1 MALKIKGITLEIGGD
16 TQALSKSLSEANS
29 EINKTQKALKDVD
42 KLLKLD
48 PTNIDLLKQ
57 REKLLNNEIDATKKK
72 VDILKDAQRNMDAGG
87 VDKNSDQYMVLQ
99 REIIAATQEL
109 EKLESAAEN
118 ANAKL
123 SQIGAIG
130 DKFSSAGKK
139 VTEIG
144 KKMTGVSVGIA
155 GIAVTSAKMSMD
167 FEDAIAKVNTIAD
180 TTQVPIDSIKK
191 SIIELSDQSGIS
203 AVEIANSVYD
213 AISAGQSTADAVG
226 FVQNATKLAK
236 AGFAETGDAL
246 DLLTTIMN
254 SYGLSA
260 DEVAKVSDTLIM
272 TQNLGKTTVAELS
285 SAMGKVIPTAKS
297 QGVQLQELAS
307 AYAVMTSNGISTAET
322 TTYLNSMLNEL
333 GKQGTTAA
341 KAFAD
346 GTEHIKE
353 GGLTMAEAMEMGWSL
368 TDVLSI
374 LDEQAYV
381 AGTSISNMFSSSEA
395 GKAASVLWDN
405 GAKFNEVFVQMSDSI
420 GATETAYGKLET
432 SSFRMEKSIN
442 ALKNT
447 AIQLGD
453 SLMATLAPILDI
465 IEEKLRAFTEWFSSL
480 DEEQKQRIVTIGLT
494 VAAIGPLL
502 IVLGTV
508 LKSVGSILGV
518 FKGVGSVISFLSTT
532 VIPALSTALSFLAAN
547 PIVLVIAAIVAVIAA
562 IVLFGDQIQEVIAKV
577 DEWLQGVFV
586 KDWTEIFGP
595 TLGEILN
602 GFFATISTV
611 WESIKQIL
619 NGVIDF
625 IKGIFSGDWER
636 VWNGVVE
643 IFDGIFQGIVAVA
656 KAPINL
662 VISLINSVINKINGF
677 IRMANKVTSKVG
689 ITIGEIGSIPYLAK
703 GGILSRGSAIVGE
716 AGPELLTVA
725 GGKSIVQ
732 PLTASVDTSGLKAAF
747 SGIGGATQVNIT
759 FEGSLA
765 QLGKVLQPVITI
777 EEARRGP
784 SLIKY

>member
-1 MALKIKGITLEIGGD
+1 MALKIKGITLEICGD

-29 EINKTQKALKDVD
+29 EISKTQKALKDVD

-57 REKLLNNEIDATKKK
+57 REKLLNNEIEATKKK
-72 VDILKDAQRNMDAGG
+72 VDALKEAQRNMDAGG
-87 VDKNSDQYMVLQ
+87 VDKTSDQYMVLQ

-109 EKLESAAEN
+109 DKLEAAAGK
-118 ANAKL
+118 ANSTMA
-123 SQIGAIG
+123 QIGAAADKVASGANSVAKATRGLSTAAAGGLTAIG
-130 DKFSSAGKK
+130 GMAYK
-139 VTEIG
+139 
-144 KKMTGVSVGIA
+144 
-155 GIAVTSAKMSMD
+155 AVTSADDLNTLAKQSGFTTAELQKMEYAADRIDVSMED
-167 FEDAIAKVNTIAD
+167 ITSSAQRLKKNMGSTSGSIVDAFTRLGVSVQDQNGAMRDSADVYWDVIAALGQIENETERDQLAMTLLGKNADSLAGIIDDGGAAFRALGQEAEDAGLILSQDTLDSLNQVNDKIDQVKATAQATMATTGAKALEAAMPVIESLITAIGRVLEFIGGLSEGQM
-180 TTQVPIDSIKK
+180 QVLIVILAIMAAISPLASLI
-191 SIIELSDQSGIS
+191 SGIAS
-203 AVEIANSVYD
+203 AVS
-213 AISAGQSTADAVG
+213 
-226 FVQNATKLAK
+226 FVA
-236 AGFAETGDAL
+236 
-246 DLLTTIMN
+246 
-254 SYGLSA
+254 
-260 DEVAKVSDTLIM
+260 
-272 TQNLGKTTVAELS
+272 
-285 SAMGKVIPTAKS
+285 
-297 QGVQLQELAS
+297 
-307 AYAVMTSNGISTAET
+307 
-322 TTYLNSMLNEL
+322 
-333 GKQGTTAA
+333 
-341 KAFAD
+341 
-346 GTEHIKE
+346 
-353 GGLTMAEAMEMGWSL
+353 
-368 TDVLSI
+368 
-374 LDEQAYV
+374 
-381 AGTSISNMFSSSEA
+381 
-395 GKAASVLWDN
+395 
-405 GAKFNEVFVQMSDSI
+405 
-420 GATETAYGKLET
+420 
-432 SSFRMEKSIN
+432 
-442 ALKNT
+442 
-447 AIQLGD
+447 
-453 SLMATLAPILDI
+453 
-465 IEEKLRAFTEWFSSL
+465 
-480 DEEQKQRIVTIGLT
+480 
-494 VAAIGPLL
+494 
-502 IVLGTV
+502 
-508 LKSVGSILGV
+508 
-518 FKGVGSVISFLSTT
+518 TT

-547 PIVLVIAAIVAVIAA
+547 PIVLVIAAIVAVVAA
-562 IVLFGDQIQEVIAKV
+562 IVLFGDQIQEVIGKV

-656 KAPINL
+656 KAPINA
-662 VISLINSVINKINGF
+662 VISLINDVINKINGF

-703 GGILSRGSAIVGE
+703 GGILSSGSAIVGE

>member
-1 MALKIKGITLEIGGD
+1 MAFKIKGITLEIGGD
-16 TQALSKSLSEANS
+16 TQALSKSLSDANT

-48 PTNIDLLKQ
+48 PTNIDLLRQ

-72 VDILKDAQRNMDAGG
+72 VDILKDAQRNMDSSG

-109 EKLESAAEN
+109 DKLEAAAGK
-118 ANAKL
+118 ANATIAE
-123 SQIGAIG
+123 IGATADKVASGASKVAKATRGMSTAAAGGLTAIG
-130 DKFSSAGKK
+130 GMAYK
-139 VTEIG
+139 
-144 KKMTGVSVGIA
+144 
-155 GIAVTSAKMSMD
+155 AVTSADDLNTLAKQSGFTTAELQKMEYAADRIDVSMED
-167 FEDAIAKVNTIAD
+167 ITSSAQKLKKNMGSSSGSVGDAFKQLGVNVRDSNGAMRDSTEVYWDVITALSRIENETERDQLAMTLLGKNADSLAGIIDDGGAAFRALGQEAEDAGLILSQDTLDSLNQVNDQIDKVKATAQATMATTGAKALEAAMPVIESLIAAIGRVLE
-180 TTQVPIDSIKK
+180 
-191 SIIELSDQSGIS
+191 IIGGLSEGQMQILLIILAVMAAVSPLASLISGIS
-203 AVEIANSVYD
+203 
-213 AISAGQSTADAVG
+213 
-226 FVQNATKLAK
+226 
-236 AGFAETGDAL
+236 
-246 DLLTTIMN
+246 
-254 SYGLSA
+254 
-260 DEVAKVSDTLIM
+260 
-272 TQNLGKTTVAELS
+272 
-285 SAMGKVIPTAKS
+285 
-297 QGVQLQELAS
+297 
-307 AYAVMTSNGISTAET
+307 
-322 TTYLNSMLNEL
+322 
-333 GKQGTTAA
+333 
-341 KAFAD
+341 
-346 GTEHIKE
+346 
-353 GGLTMAEAMEMGWSL
+353 
-368 TDVLSI
+368 
-374 LDEQAYV
+374 
-381 AGTSISNMFSSSEA
+381 
-395 GKAASVLWDN
+395 
-405 GAKFNEVFVQMSDSI
+405 
-420 GATETAYGKLET
+420 
-432 SSFRMEKSIN
+432 
-442 ALKNT
+442 
-447 AIQLGD
+447 
-453 SLMATLAPILDI
+453 
-465 IEEKLRAFTEWFSSL
+465 
-480 DEEQKQRIVTIGLT
+480 
-494 VAAIGPLL
+494 
-502 IVLGTV
+502 
-508 LKSVGSILGV
+508 
-518 FKGVGSVISFLSTT
+518 SVISFLATT
-532 VIPALSTALSFLAAN
+532 VVPALSTALSFLAAN

-562 IVLFGDQIQEVIAKV
+562 IVLFGDQIQEVIGKV

-747 SGIGGATQVNIT
+747 SGIGGATQINIT

-765 QLGKVLQPVITI
+765 QLGKVLQPVITT
-777 EEARRGP
+777 EAARRGP
-784 SLIKY
+784 SLISY

>member
-29 EINKTQKALKDVD
+29 KISKTQKALKDVD

-57 REKLLNNEIDATKKK
+57 REKLLNNEIEATKKK
-72 VDILKDAQRNMDAGG
+72 VDALKEAQRNMDAGG
-87 VDKNSDQYMVLQ
+87 VDKTSDQYMVLQ

-109 EKLESAAEN
+109 DKLEAAAGK
-118 ANAKL
+118 ANSTMA
-123 SQIGAIG
+123 QIGAAADKVASGANSVAKATRGLSTAAAGGLTAIG
-130 DKFSSAGKK
+130 GMAYK
-139 VTEIG
+139 
-144 KKMTGVSVGIA
+144 
-155 GIAVTSAKMSMD
+155 AVTSADDLNTLAKQSGFTTAELQKMEYAADRIDVSMED
-167 FEDAIAKVNTIAD
+167 ITSSAQRLKKNMGSTSGSIVDAFTRLGVSVQDQNGAMRDSADVYWDVIAALGQIENETERDQLAMTLLGKNADSLAGIIDDGGAAFRALGQEAEDAGLILSQDTLDSLNQVNDKIDQVKATAQATMATTGAKALEAAMPVIESLITAIGRVLEFIGGLSEGQM
-180 TTQVPIDSIKK
+180 QVLIVILAIMAAISPLASLI
-191 SIIELSDQSGIS
+191 SGIAS
-203 AVEIANSVYD
+203 AVS
-213 AISAGQSTADAVG
+213 
-226 FVQNATKLAK
+226 FVA
-236 AGFAETGDAL
+236 
-246 DLLTTIMN
+246 
-254 SYGLSA
+254 
-260 DEVAKVSDTLIM
+260 
-272 TQNLGKTTVAELS
+272 
-285 SAMGKVIPTAKS
+285 
-297 QGVQLQELAS
+297 
-307 AYAVMTSNGISTAET
+307 
-322 TTYLNSMLNEL
+322 
-333 GKQGTTAA
+333 
-341 KAFAD
+341 
-346 GTEHIKE
+346 
-353 GGLTMAEAMEMGWSL
+353 
-368 TDVLSI
+368 
-374 LDEQAYV
+374 
-381 AGTSISNMFSSSEA
+381 
-395 GKAASVLWDN
+395 
-405 GAKFNEVFVQMSDSI
+405 
-420 GATETAYGKLET
+420 
-432 SSFRMEKSIN
+432 
-442 ALKNT
+442 
-447 AIQLGD
+447 
-453 SLMATLAPILDI
+453 
-465 IEEKLRAFTEWFSSL
+465 
-480 DEEQKQRIVTIGLT
+480 
-494 VAAIGPLL
+494 
-502 IVLGTV
+502 
-508 LKSVGSILGV
+508 
-518 FKGVGSVISFLSTT
+518 TT

-562 IVLFGDQIQEVIAKV
+562 IVLFGDQIQEIIGKV

-595 TLGEILN
+595 TIGEILN
-602 GFFATISTV
+602 GFFATVSTV
-611 WESIKQIL
+611 WEGIKQIL

-625 IKGIFSGDWER
+625 IKGIFTGDWER
-636 VWNGVVE
+636 VWKGVVE

-656 KAPINL
+656 KAPINA

>member
-29 EINKTQKALKDVD
+29 EISKTQKALKDVD

-57 REKLLNNEIDATKKK
+57 REKLLNNEIEATKKK
-72 VDILKDAQRNMDAGG
+72 VDALKEAQRNMDAGG
-87 VDKNSDQYMVLQ
+87 VDKTSDQYMVLQ

-109 EKLESAAEN
+109 DKLEAAAGK
-118 ANAKL
+118 ANATIAE
-123 SQIGAIG
+123 IGATADKVASGASKVAKATKGMSTAAAGGLAAIG
-130 DKFSSAGKK
+130 GMAYK
-139 VTEIG
+139 
-144 KKMTGVSVGIA
+144 
-155 GIAVTSAKMSMD
+155 AVTSADDLNTLAKQSGFTTAELQKMEYAADRIDVSMED
-167 FEDAIAKVNTIAD
+167 ITSSAQKLKKNMGSSSGSVRKAFKQLGVNVRDSNGAMRDSTEVYWDVIAALGQIENETERDQLAMTLLGKNADSLAGIIDDGGAAFRALGQEAEDAGLILSQDTLDSLNQVNDKIDQVKATAQATMATTGAKALEAAMPV
-180 TTQVPIDSIKK
+180 
-191 SIIELSDQSGIS
+191 IESLIT
-203 AVEIANSVYD
+203 
-213 AISAGQSTADAVG
+213 AIGRVLEFIGGLSAGQMQVLI
-226 FVQNATKLAK
+226 VILA
-236 AGFAETGDAL
+236 
-246 DLLTTIMN
+246 IMAAI
-254 SYGLSA
+254 S
-260 DEVAKVSDTLIM
+260 
-272 TQNLGKTTVAELS
+272 
-285 SAMGKVIPTAKS
+285 P
-297 QGVQLQELAS
+297 LAS
-307 AYAVMTSNGISTAET
+307 LISGIASAVS
-322 TTYLNSMLNEL
+322 
-333 GKQGTTAA
+333 
-341 KAFAD
+341 
-346 GTEHIKE
+346 
-353 GGLTMAEAMEMGWSL
+353 
-368 TDVLSI
+368 
-374 LDEQAYV
+374 
-381 AGTSISNMFSSSEA
+381 
-395 GKAASVLWDN
+395 
-405 GAKFNEVFVQMSDSI
+405 FV
-420 GATETAYGKLET
+420 
-432 SSFRMEKSIN
+432 
-442 ALKNT
+442 
-447 AIQLGD
+447 
-453 SLMATLAPILDI
+453 
-465 IEEKLRAFTEWFSSL
+465 
-480 DEEQKQRIVTIGLT
+480 
-494 VAAIGPLL
+494 
-502 IVLGTV
+502 
-508 LKSVGSILGV
+508 
-518 FKGVGSVISFLSTT
+518 STT

-562 IVLFGDQIQEVIAKV
+562 IVLFGDQIQEIIGKV

-595 TLGEILN
+595 TIGEILN
-602 GFFATISTV
+602 GFFATVSTV

-636 VWNGVVE
+636 VWKGVVE

-656 KAPINL
+656 KAPINA
-662 VISLINSVINKINGF
+662 VISLINSVIDKINGF

-689 ITIGEIGSIPYLAK
+689 ITIGEIDNIPYLAK